1 MNFTVKKTALNDV
14 LIIKPK
20 FYKDN
25 RGLFYESYNEKNFHK
40 LTNLKIKFVQDNH
53 SISKKG
59 VLRGLHYQI
68 KKPQGKLI
76 RVTKGSVFDVCVDLR
91 KQSPTFGKWV
101 GFEINDKNKLQ
112 LWIPKGFAHGFL
124 VLEDNTEFLYKT
136 TQFRFQQYE
145 RTISWNDRNLNIKWP
160 SLDVN
165 FIISLKD
172 RNSNTFEESEVFK

>member
-1 MNFTVKKTALNDV
+1 M
-14 LIIKPK
+14 
-20 FYKDN
+20 
-25 RGLFYESYNEKNFHK
+25 
-40 LTNLKIKFVQDNH
+40 
-53 SISKKG
+53 
-59 VLRGLHYQI
+59 
-68 KKPQGKLI
+68 
-76 RVTKGSVFDVCVDLR
+76 
-91 KQSPTFGKWV
+91 
-101 GFEINDKNKLQ
+101 
-112 LWIPKGFAHGFL
+112 WIPKGFAHGFL